1 MSPPGRPKGGEL
13 RAQREGLRIR
23 PPGRPKGDDLR
34 ATREASAVSCT

>member
-1 MSPPGRPKGGEL
+1 MSPPGRPKGDDL

-34 ATREASAVSCT
+34 VQREGNL